1 MKVKKA
7 NDCCRSND
15 PGLRVTPVRI
25 ATRGSEL
32 ALAQAGAIAER
43 ISRELDRPSEMVVIT
58 TTGDRIQD
66 VSLAKIGGKGLFIKE
81 IEQAI
86 LDDRADVAVHS
97 AKDLP
102 AALAPGLVLASFPER
117 ADPRDALVVRGSA
130 RTVSELPSGARV
142 GTGSTRRMAQLLS
155 VRPDLELVPMRGN
168 VPTRLSKLE
177 SESLDA
183 LILACAGLD
192 RLGLSA
198 QISER
203 ISTDL
208 MLPAVAQGTL
218 ALQTRQ
224 DDPLITDLRRLE
236 DPKVSLTTRAE
247 RSFLEELGGD
257 CTIPLAGFC
266 ETLGEDLLRFRG
278 WLSSANGETVACA
291 EQEGPSAD
299 PEAMGTSHDG
309 QVLKASIVQERSN
322 GAYAAIHHVGRC
334 DEISTCLSMRQGGR
348 RHSRY
353 RRIVHD
359 GPTLDHPT
367 MPMIRVLAKT
377 HIRHHTQVRTRRLE
391 GSDRTL
397 DNPIGRVRTASTL
410 VFGRRNS
417 EEKDRRN
424 PEIRDS
430 LRLLNDP
437 INRKAINT
445 RHR

>member
-299 PEAMGTSHDG
+299 PEAMGTSVARA
-309 QVLKASIVQERSN
+309 VLDAGGEQILDQMRR
-322 GAYAAIHHVGRC
+322 GADA
-334 DEISTCLSMRQGGR
+334 
-348 RHSRY
+348 
-353 RRIVHD
+353 
-359 GPTLDHPT
+359 
-367 MPMIRVLAKT
+367 
-377 HIRHHTQVRTRRLE
+377 
-391 GSDRTL
+391 
-397 DNPIGRVRTASTL
+397 
-410 VFGRRNS
+410 
-417 EEKDRRN
+417 
-424 PEIRDS
+424 
-430 LRLLNDP
+430 
-437 INRKAINT
+437 
-445 RHR
+445 